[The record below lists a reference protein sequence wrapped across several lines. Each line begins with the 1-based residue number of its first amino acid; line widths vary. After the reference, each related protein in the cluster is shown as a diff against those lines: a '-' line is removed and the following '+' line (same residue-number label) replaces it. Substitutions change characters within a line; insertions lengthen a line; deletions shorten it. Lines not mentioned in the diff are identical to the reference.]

1 MLLLIICLS
10 PNVPKILEKLK
21 NFKLS
26 FVRTPAENWIE
37 CSKIKQHQRSSE
49 QLKEVFTQCCVK
61 YLYTLLDGKLY
72 RCPFIA
78 NAANLKAIP
87 DNPLNY
93 VDILSEGRDVKAQI
107 RRL

>member
-1 MLLLIICLS
+1 MVPF

-49 QLKEVFTQCCVK
+49 QLKEALHSVVCVS
-61 YLYTLLDGKLY
+61 
-72 RCPFIA
+72 IH
-78 NAANLKAIP
+78 AIGWG
-87 DNPLNY
+87 Y
-93 VDILSEGRDVKAQI
+93 IDVH
-107 RRL
+107 L